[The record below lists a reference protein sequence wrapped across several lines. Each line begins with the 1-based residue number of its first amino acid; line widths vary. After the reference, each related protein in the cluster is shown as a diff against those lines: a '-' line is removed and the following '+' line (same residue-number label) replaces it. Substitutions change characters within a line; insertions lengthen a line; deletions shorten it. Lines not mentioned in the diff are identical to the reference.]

1 MMSHKILT
9 GLLVGLVML
18 SACANTKPNVVI
30 LSPAHGSQFREG
42 ETVAV
47 QSTATDAT
55 GIARVELLVDG
66 AVVRLDAA
74 TAPQTTFTLIQTW
87 QATSGTHTLMVR
99 AYNTAGAVSEP
110 AAISIVVLSRG
121 ASIGTPVPAT
131 PLPGVATPLPPST
144 ASALGG
150 CEQPLVKFQVQPTS
164 ITAGETARLGWYVAE
179 ATRITLSGGAFSNQ
193 PEPRE
198 GAEQVNPL
206 TTTTYT
212 LHVESNVGVCDARV
226 TLIVLPRSTPPPTT
240 GLDTP
245 PPTTPAPLP
254 TTPAPLPTTP
264 AAQTG
269 CVGTPNIASFTAS
282 PTTISPGGSTTL
294 SWGAVTNADAAEIDQ
309 GIGGVETPGTRTVSP
324 PSTTTYTLTARC
336 GANVATR
343 QVTIVVGEAFA
354 VTSAAMTVSSRTHDG
369 PCPVSFDIEAE
380 IRTNG
385 AGTVT
390 YRWERSMIVGGIG
403 STTFSPIQSANFIGS
418 ARLRTVEDADWR
430 ITASG
435 TYRVR
440 LVVISPNAL
449 STNQVTFTVNCRP
462 TPTPSH
468 TPSRTPT
475 PLPRVT
481 SVRIRVPPDSYSGA
495 CPYLFKFWADITVDR
510 AGTIKYRW
518 HRSDGFVGPE
528 HELTFSAAGTRTIE
542 GEWRITRDGDYSVR
556 LEFTQPS
563 IGLTAPSQMH
573 RVDCR

>member
-1 MMSHKILT
+1 MSHKILT
-9 GLLVGLVML
+9 GLFVGLMML
-18 SACANTKPNVVI
+18 TACTNAKPNVVI
-30 LSPAHGSQFREG
+30 LSPAHGSQFTEG
-42 ETVAV
+42 EAVAV

-74 TAPQTTFTLIQTW
+74 PTPQTTFTLIQTW

-110 AAISIVVLSRG
+110 AAVSIVVVSRG
-121 ASIGTPVPAT
+121 ASLAT
-131 PLPGVATPLPPST
+131 PGVATPLPGIITPLPVPT
-144 ASALGG
+144 TLPGG
-150 CEQPLVKFQVQPTS
+150 
-164 ITAGETARLGWYVAE
+164 
-179 ATRITLSGGAFSNQ
+179 
-193 PEPRE
+193 
-198 GAEQVNPL
+198 
-206 TTTTYT
+206 
-212 LHVESNVGVCDARV
+212 
-226 TLIVLPRSTPPPTT
+226 TPPPTV
-240 GLDTP
+240 GPGTP

-254 TTPAPLPTTP
+254 TTPAP
-264 AAQTG
+264 QTGG

-282 PTTISPGGSTTL
+282 ATTISPGGSATL
-294 SWGAVTNADAAEIDQ
+294 SWSAVTNADAVEIDQ
-309 GIGGVETPGTRTVSP
+309 GIGGVETPGSRTVSP

-336 GANVATR
+336 GATIATR

-418 ARLRTVEDADWR
+418 TRLRTVEDADWR
-430 ITASG
+430 VTASG

-440 LVVISPNAL
+440 LVIITPNAL

-475 PLPRVT
+475 PLPHVT
-481 SVRIRVPPDSYSGA
+481 SARIRVPPDNYSGA

-528 HELTFSAAGTRTIE
+528 HELTFTAAGTRTIE
-542 GEWRITRDGDYSVR
+542 GEWQVTRDGSYRVR
-556 LEFTQPS
+556 IEFTQPGGVAS
-563 IGLTAPSQMH
+563 AWSPYH
-573 RVDCR
+573 NVDCR

>member
-1 MMSHKILT
+1 MSHKILT

-18 SACANTKPNVVI
+18 TACTNAKPNVVI
-30 LSPAHGSQFREG
+30 LSPAHGSQFSEG
-42 ETVAV
+42 EAVAV
-47 QSTATDAT
+47 QSTATDTT

-74 TAPQTTFTLIQTW
+74 PTPQTTFTLIQTW

-99 AYNTAGAVSEP
+99 AYNTSGAVSEP
-110 AAISIVVLSRG
+110 AAVSITVIPRG
-121 ASIGTPVPAT
+121 ASIGTPGIAT
-131 PLPGVATPLPPST
+131 PLPGIATPLPPST

-150 CEQPLVKFQVQPTS
+150 CERPLVKFQVQPTS
-164 ITAGETARLGWYVAE
+164 IAAGGTARLGWYVAE
-179 ATRITLSGGAFSNQ
+179 ATRITLSGGAFSSQ
-193 PEPRE
+193 PEPLE

-226 TLIVLPRSTPPPTT
+226 TLVVLPTGTPPPTL
-240 GLDTP
+240 GPGTP
-245 PPTTPAPLP
+245 PPTTPAS
-254 TTPAPLPTTP
+254 LPTTP

-282 PTTISPGGSTTL
+282 PTTISPGGSATL
-294 SWGAVTNADAAEIDQ
+294 SWSAVTNADAVEIDQ

-336 GANVATR
+336 GATIATR
-343 QVTIVVGEAFA
+343 QVTIIVGEAFA

-380 IRTNG
+380 IQTNG

-418 ARLRTVEDADWR
+418 ARVRTVQDADWHV
-430 ITASG
+430 TASG

-440 LVVISPNAL
+440 LLVLTPNAL

-481 SVRIRVPPDSYSGA
+481 SVRMRVPPDNYSGA
-495 CPYLFKFWADITVDR
+495 CPYLFRFWADITVDR
-510 AGTIKYRW
+510 AGTVKYRW

-542 GEWRITRDGDYSVR
+542 GEWRITSDGNYSVR
-556 LEFTQPS
+556 LEFTQPN
-563 IGLTAPSQMH
+563 IGLTVPSQLH
-573 RVDCR
+573 KVDCR